1 MDLLIEKIV
10 NEKEYMFN
18 TYGGDILIKKN
29 IMDVLTI
36 SIKNVWIYWIYL
48 LEKCVHLYKELNYVI
63 NLLIE
68 K

>member
-36 SIKNVWIYWIYL
+36 SIKNV
-48 LEKCVHLYKELNYVI
+48 
-63 NLLIE
+63 
-68 K
+68 